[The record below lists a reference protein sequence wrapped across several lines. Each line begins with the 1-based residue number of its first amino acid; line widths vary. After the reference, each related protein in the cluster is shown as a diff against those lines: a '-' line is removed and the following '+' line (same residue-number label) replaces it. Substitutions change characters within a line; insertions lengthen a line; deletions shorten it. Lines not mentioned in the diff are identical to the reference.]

1 MGTEQMGMGGNGNS
15 PHGNPMGMGINK
27 KWEWGGREWELNRWE
42 WEGMGMLKAIPAH
55 LYPRCNDDARKIQI
69 FRGSTP
75 STPISTSLNI
85 TSLPHHP
92 RCNDD
97 ARLFQDRRLTAADS
111 ASILSKHMD
120 LLADSIAQFAVTGS
134 AVRCMLLDQH
144 DYELATALR
153 LSDQQRDQRDALL
166 SKLAR
171 TQDTLQVSRS
181 LSFFLS
187 LTLNRSPGVHLDPT
201 QV

>member
-1 MGTEQMGMGGNGNS
+1 
-15 PHGNPMGMGINK
+15 MGI
-27 KWEWGGREWELNRWE
+27 
-42 WEGMGMLKAIPAH
+42 LKAIPAH
-55 LYPRCNDDARKIQI
+55 LYPRGNDDARKIQI

-134 AVRCMLLDQH
+134 AVRCMLRDQH

-153 LSDQQRDQRDALL
+153 LSDQQRDQRDAIL